1 MAEYSNSCGKTP
13 LIAVVGPTASGK
25 TAFAVEIAKRFDGEV
40 ISMDSMQIYKRLCI
54 GTAKPSPEEMQGIK
68 HHMID
73 VVEPDEPFNAND
85 YASIARRT
93 VNDIY
98 LRGKMPVLCGGTGLY
113 LNSLLYSYNMSEAS
127 FDDSLRKQL
136 YDDAEKYGA
145 DFLYAKLQ
153 KVDPV
158 SAEQIHPNN
167 VKRVVRAL
175 EIYMLTGKP
184 KSEQVTAERERVFDA
199 LIFRMEWDRDILYD
213 RINRR
218 VDVMLEN
225 GLEKEVRE
233 LISAGVLKL
242 RGDASQA
249 GQAIGYK
256 EMLEYIDGKISYDD
270 AVEKIKMNSRRYAK
284 RQITWFKR
292 TENIKWMNPCDDGAV
307 SEAFDIIEN
316 FVKRY

>member
-1 MAEYSNSCGKTP
+1 MAEHSNLYGKTP
-13 LIAVVGPTASGK
+13 IIAVVGPTASGK
-25 TAFAVEIAKRFDGEV
+25 TTFAVEIAKRFEGEV
-40 ISMDSMQIYKRLCI
+40 ISMDSMQIYKRFCI

-73 VVEPDEPFNAND
+73 VVEPDEPFNAKD
-85 YASIARRT
+85 YAGIARRT

-184 KSEQVTAERERVFDA
+184 KSEQVTAERESDFDA
-199 LIFRMEWDRDILYD
+199 LIFGMEWDRDILYD

-225 GLEKEVRE
+225 DLEKEVRE
-233 LISAGVLKL
+233 LVSAGVLKL
-242 RGDASQA
+242 RGDTSQV

-284 RQITWFKR
+284 RQITWFKK

>member
-1 MAEYSNSCGKTP
+1 MAEHSNLYGKTP
-13 LIAVVGPTASGK
+13 IIAVVGPTASGK
-25 TAFAVEIAKRFDGEV
+25 TTFAVEIAKRFEGEV
-40 ISMDSMQIYKRLCI
+40 ISMDSMQIYKRFCI

-85 YASIARRT
+85 YAGIARRT

-184 KSEQVTAERERVFDA
+184 KSEQVTAERESVFDA
-199 LIFRMEWDRDILYD
+199 LIFGMEWDRDILYD

-225 GLEKEVRE
+225 DLEKEVRE
-233 LISAGVLKL
+233 LVSAGVLKL
-242 RGDASQA
+242 RGDTSQV

-284 RQITWFKR
+284 RQITWFKK

>member
-1 MAEYSNSCGKTP
+1 MAEHSNLYGKTP
-13 LIAVVGPTASGK
+13 IIAVVGPTASGK
-25 TAFAVEIAKRFDGEV
+25 TTFAVEIAKRFEGEV
-40 ISMDSMQIYKRLCI
+40 ISMDSMQIYKRFCI

-85 YASIARRT
+85 YAGIARRM

-153 KVDPV
+153 KVDPA

-184 KSEQVTAERERVFDA
+184 KSEQVTAERESVFDA
-199 LIFRMEWDRDILYD
+199 LIFGMEWDRDILYD

-233 LISAGVLKL
+233 LVSAGVLKL
-242 RGDASQA
+242 RGDTSQV

-292 TENIKWMNPCDDGAV
+292 TENIKWMNPCDDGAA

-316 FVKRY
+316 FAKRY

>member
-1 MAEYSNSCGKTP
+1 MAEHSNLYGKTP
-13 LIAVVGPTASGK
+13 IIAVVGPTASGK
-25 TAFAVEIAKRFDGEV
+25 TTFAVEIAKRFEGEV
-40 ISMDSMQIYKRLCI
+40 ISMDSMQIYKRFCI
-54 GTAKPSPEEMQGIK
+54 GTAKPSPEEMQGTK

-85 YASIARRT
+85 YAGIARRT

-184 KSEQVTAERERVFDA
+184 KSEQVTAERESVFDA
-199 LIFRMEWDRDILYD
+199 LIFGMEWDRDILYD

-233 LISAGVLKL
+233 LVSAGVLKL
-242 RGDASQA
+242 RGDTSQV

-284 RQITWFKR
+284 RQITWFKK

>member
-1 MAEYSNSCGKTP
+1 MAEHSNLYGKTP
-13 LIAVVGPTASGK
+13 IIAVVGPTASGK
-25 TAFAVEIAKRFDGEV
+25 TTFAVEIAKRFEGEV
-40 ISMDSMQIYKRLCI
+40 ISMDSMQIYKRFCI

-85 YASIARRT
+85 YAGIARRT

-184 KSEQVTAERERVFDA
+184 KSEQVTAERESVFDA
-199 LIFRMEWDRDILYD
+199 LIFGMEWDRDILYD

-233 LISAGVLKL
+233 LVSAGVLKL
-242 RGDASQA
+242 RGDTSQV

-284 RQITWFKR
+284 RQITWFKK

>member
-1 MAEYSNSCGKTP
+1 MAEHSNLYGKTP
-13 LIAVVGPTASGK
+13 IIAVVGPTASGK
-25 TAFAVEIAKRFDGEV
+25 TTFAVEIAKRFEGEV
-40 ISMDSMQIYKRLCI
+40 ISMDSMQIYKRFCI

-85 YASIARRT
+85 YAGIARRT

-184 KSEQVTAERERVFDA
+184 KSEQVTAERESVFDA
-199 LIFRMEWDRDILYD
+199 LIFGMEWDRDILYD

-233 LISAGVLKL
+233 LVSAGVLKL
-242 RGDASQA
+242 RGDTSQV

-256 EMLEYIDGKISYDD
+256 EMLEYIDGKIAYDD
-270 AVEKIKMNSRRYAK
+270 AVEKIKMNSRRNAK
-284 RQITWFKR
+284 RQITWFKK